1 MEIRSSMAPA
11 SSGVS
16 RRTFLE
22 LGGTALLSIPAAGH
36 LVERP
41 ALAEEAAASAAAPE
55 AEEGEWKPFR
65 CMRIDC
71 SGSCINYA
79 LVKDGQVVRIKTDD
93 RFEDSEEFRQQRG
106 CVRGQA
112 RRSLVYGP
120 DHLKYPM
127 KRRHW
132 EPGGGDKSLRGKDE
146 WVRISWD
153 EALDI
158 VASELKRIVDTY
170 GNESI
175 YRGQYVNSVLAAM
188 CGSWA
193 TSGGNSLGGW
203 IYPALY
209 MTGFPNLDCYYNN
222 YLYNDRLD
230 WLSSKLIVLF
240 GNNPAWSC
248 HGYPNKIL
256 LDAKRRGAK
265 IIGVNP
271 YCNETISTLADQ
283 WIAVRPATD
292 AALMIAC
299 AYVMIDKNLQDQD
312 FLDRCCSGFDA
323 EHMPEGSDPKD
334 NFKDYVLGTYDGVPK
349 TLEWASEICGVEP
362 DVIEAFAVEM
372 ATTKPAAILTCSAV
386 TRAFRGEQVAQAFFT
401 LGWMTGNVGKPGAM
415 VSDCSQKLFGN
426 GGQLLCVPG
435 PDGKPA
441 LRDPLCNS
449 MDIYGSPMPQDG
461 LFGIPAQGRWEAVLN
476 DGFQNGKW
484 GWKDLDIR
492 MIWDIGRGNKLN
504 TEPGTL
510 GGIKA
515 YRKVEF
521 VVAADIAL
529 NTSAQYADVVLPSV
543 AQWEYPANFSA
554 GTNRESLTYCAQV
567 IEPLFEGKS
576 DTWINMELAKRLGI
590 DPASIE
596 LPEEEVFLNQLQGA
610 QVMKEDGTGFET
622 MFTVTAQD
630 WAELGDPSREP
641 QTGRMEWQEFK
652 RTGMFQLK
660 REPGDNYGYIALK
673 DFVEDPE
680 ANPVATESGKLEIYC
695 PKLVEAI
702 DCFGSDSIA
711 PVAQYVP
718 PTDGYEATYEDFEAR
733 VCGEYPLQLI
743 TPHSQHHNST
753 QLDNV
758 RSLKEAFPQPV
769 FMNPIDAEARGL
781 AHGDPV
787 KVYNQRGAFIRH
799 LKVTEREVPGCVMT
813 SDGGWTTWDDELQ
826 VDLGGNPN
834 VLTSTESCGTDIQPW
849 NTVVV
854 EIEKWDG
861 PIQHDHERPQRV
873 IDYLEA

>member
-1 MEIRSSMAPA
+1 M
-11 SSGVS
+11 
-16 RRTFLE
+16 
-22 LGGTALLSIPAAGH
+22 
-36 LVERP
+36 
-41 ALAEEAAASAAAPE
+41 
-55 AEEGEWKPFR
+55 
-65 CMRIDC
+65 
-71 SGSCINYA
+71 
-79 LVKDGQVVRIKTDD
+79 
-93 RFEDSEEFRQQRG
+93 
-106 CVRGQA
+106 
-112 RRSLVYGP
+112 
-120 DHLKYPM
+120 
-127 KRRHW
+127 
-132 EPGGGDKSLRGKDE
+132 
-146 WVRISWD
+146 
-153 EALDI
+153 
-158 VASELKRIVDTY
+158 
-170 GNESI
+170 
-175 YRGQYVNSVLAAM
+175 
-188 CGSWA
+188 
-193 TSGGNSLGGW
+193 
-203 IYPALY
+203 
-209 MTGFPNLDCYYNN
+209 
-222 YLYNDRLD
+222 
-230 WLSSKLIVLF
+230 
-240 GNNPAWSC
+240 
-248 HGYPNKIL
+248 
-256 LDAKRRGAK
+256 
-265 IIGVNP
+265 
-271 YCNETISTLADQ
+271 
-283 WIAVRPATD
+283 
-292 AALMIAC
+292 
-299 AYVMIDKNLQDQD
+299 
-312 FLDRCCSGFDA
+312 
-323 EHMPEGSDPKD
+323 
-334 NFKDYVLGTYDGVPK
+334 
-349 TLEWASEICGVEP
+349 EP

-504 TEPGTL
+504 PEPGTL
-510 GGIKA
+510 GGIEA

-641 QTGRMEWQEFK
+641 QTGRMDWQEFK

-680 ANPVATESGKLEIYC
+680 ANPVATESGKLEDLLPQAC
-695 PKLVEAI
+695 GGHRLLRVLLHRPGGPVR
-702 DCFGSDSIA
+702 A
-711 PVAQYVP
+711 PDRRLRGHLRGLRGPRSRRVP
-718 PTDGYEATYEDFEAR
+718 AAA
-733 VCGEYPLQLI
+733 
-743 TPHSQHHNST
+743 HHAALPAP
-753 QLDNV
+753 QLDPARQRALAQGGLPPAGLHEPHRRRGP
-758 RSLKEAFPQPV
+758 RSCARRPGQGLQPARRVYPPPQG
-769 FMNPIDAEARGL
+769 DRARGARL
-781 AHGDPV
+781 
-787 KVYNQRGAFIRH
+787 RH
-799 LKVTEREVPGCVMT
+799 
-813 SDGGWTTWDDELQ
+813 
-826 VDLGGNPN
+826 DL
-834 VLTSTESCGTDIQPW
+834 
-849 NTVVV
+849 
-854 EIEKWDG
+854 
-861 PIQHDHERPQRV
+861 
-873 IDYLEA
+873 